1 MNKKTKQ
8 SVASEN
14 EALRKHIEKHNHLY
28 YKENRQEITDQEFDA
43 LFRKL
48 KMLESQNPNLRSKT
62 SPTEKIGSDLANDF
76 KKVTHTIPVLSL
88 ENTYNTSELMEW
100 ASKIGLNEEFS
111 VEWKIDGA
119 SILLYYIDGIL
130 ETCATRGSGGAG
142 DDVTANVKT
151 IASIPLSLKKN
162 LSLSV
167 RGEVFMNFSDFEE
180 FNESYGG
187 KFANPRNLAAGSLKH
202 KFSSEVA
209 KRPLSIFVY
218 DAILTKGRDGIK
230 THSEI
235 LAKLKS
241 EGFPL
246 APDSK
251 IVAGKDLEK
260 TIESFKKKKDQMGFP
275 IDGLVIK
282 LNSLQLRESLG
293 ETSHSPRW
301 ARAFKFE
308 ALMKETVIEDITVAT
323 GRTGKITPRA
333 RIQPINISGTTV
345 TFATLHNQDYIDEL
359 GAGIGATVLVSKR
372 GEIIPAVE
380 RVLNPPP
387 KSNGVFKLPN
397 KCPSCKNPLKKISD
411 SVDLFC
417 TNSDC
422 QERMKHGIEF
432 FCSKKQMN
440 IEGLGEK
447 QIELFYS
454 KGWLKSLPDIYDLP
468 SKAEEIKALEGFGEK
483 SLNLLV
489 SGIEKSK
496 ERDFKFLLPSLGLN
510 EVGHKVTEILIENG
524 YDSWEKL
531 TDLVKGT
538 DPEKELEQ
546 IHGIGPRTIE
556 SLVSQLKDESIQDMV
571 RKLKSKGLHLAAKQK
586 VKRDKQPFKDQVW
599 CVTGS
604 FEKFQPREKAMEIVT
619 EYGGKKV
626 SSVSSKITHL
636 LYGPGAGSKLQK
648 AEELGKVT
656 IDEATF
662 LKMLAEHGIN
672 PFE

>member
-1 MNKKTKQ
+1 MNKTNQ
-8 SVASEN
+8 ASSKRIES
-14 EALRKHIEKHNHLY
+14 LRKQIDYHNNLY
-28 YKENRQEITDQEFDA
+28 YKENRQEITDQEFDS
-43 LFRKL
+43 LFNELKL
-48 KMLESQNPNLRSKT
+48 LESQNPKLRSKT

-76 KKVTHTIPVLSL
+76 KKIKHTLPVLSL
-88 ENTYNTSELMEW
+88 ENTYNAQELMEW
-100 ASKIGLNEEFS
+100 ANKIGLDQEFS

-119 SILLYYIDGIL
+119 SILLYYTDGNL
-130 ETCATRGSGGAG
+130 ETCATRGTGGEG

-151 IASIPLSLKKN
+151 ISSIPLALKKN

-167 RGEVFMNFSDFEE
+167 RGEVFMYFSDFEE

-218 DAILTKGRDGIK
+218 DALLSKGREGIK

-235 LAKLKS
+235 LTKLKS

-251 IVAGKDLEK
+251 IVTGKDLEK
-260 TIESFKKKKDQMGFP
+260 TIEFFRKKKDQMEFP

-282 LNSLQLRESLG
+282 LNSLELRESLG

-308 ALMKETVIEDITVAT
+308 SLMKETVIEDITVAT

-333 RIQPINISGTTV
+333 RIQPINISGSTV

-359 GAGIGATVLVSKR
+359 GAGIGAKVLVSKR

-380 RVLNPPP
+380 KVIKAPPT
-387 KSNGVFKLPN
+387 SNGIFKLPN
-397 KCPSCKNPLKKISD
+397 KCPSCKTLLQKISD

-417 TNSDC
+417 TNQDC
-422 QERMKHGIEF
+422 PERVKHGIEF

-454 KGWLKSLPDIYDLP
+454 KGWLESLPDIYDLP
-468 SKAEEIKALEGFGEK
+468 SKAEEIKKLEGFGEK
-483 SLNLLV
+483 SITLLV

-496 ERDFKFLLPSLGLN
+496 EKDFKFLLPSLGLN
-510 EVGHKVTEILIENG
+510 EVGHKVTEVLIENG

-531 TDLVKGT
+531 TNLVSGK

-556 SLVSQLKDESIQDMV
+556 SLVTQLRDKKILNMV
-571 RKLKSKGLHLAAKQK
+571 SKLKKHGLNLAAKQK
-586 VKRDKQPFKDQVW
+586 VKRDKQPFKDQIW

-604 FEKFQPREKAMEIVT
+604 FEKFQPREKALEIIT

-648 AEELGKVT
+648 AEELGKET

-662 LKMLAEHGIN
+662 LRILDDNNIN
-672 PFE
+672 PF